1 MYASERE
8 RLVSIQQSGA
18 IGFSNRFCSIFCYR
32 SSYRPCLDII
42 ADATLAQLFVVVLQS
57 TTKAFKQP
65 DAPDCIDRLQ
75 NETASVRPH
84 SVACAGSE
92 RVGGLENAA
101 RGLLLFLLLG
111 REGRTPNAAADN
123 NEGEGGRERGR
134 RDMRCTA

>member
-1 MYASERE
+1 M
-8 RLVSIQQSGA
+8 SILQSGA
-18 IGFSNRFCSIFCYR
+18 SRFSNMFCDISCFSSTYR
-32 SSYRPCLDII
+32 CRLDIMI
-42 ADATLAQLFVVVLQS
+42 DAALAQLFVVVLQS
-57 TTKAFKQP
+57 TTKPCKQP

-123 NEGEGGRERGR
+123 NEGDGGRERGR